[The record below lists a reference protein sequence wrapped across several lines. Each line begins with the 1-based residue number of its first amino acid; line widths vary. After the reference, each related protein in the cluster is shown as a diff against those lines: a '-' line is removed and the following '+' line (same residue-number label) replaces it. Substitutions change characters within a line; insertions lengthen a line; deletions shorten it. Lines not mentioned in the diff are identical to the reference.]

1 MTIPTRCLHVIAV
14 LLLLL
19 SARPAAAADEFRV
32 TLLGTG
38 DPIPRLDR
46 FGPATLV
53 EVGGQRLLF
62 DVGRGATQRL
72 TQLGI
77 PLRDVTAVFLTHF
90 HSDHVS
96 GIPDLW
102 MTGWLPPAFG
112 RRTTPF
118 AVWGP
123 VGTESLLK
131 HLEQAFEANT
141 RIRIPDELLAP
152 EGIKT
157 VAHEFPR
164 DGVVYA
170 VDGVQVS
177 AFAVDHGEY
186 IKPAYGYRIDYKGRA
201 VVISGDTR
209 YDDNLIK
216 AAKGADLVIHEVAL
230 ASDELLASSAQFRR
244 IVAHHTTPEQAGTVF
259 AKVNPKLAVYTHL
272 VLLSGPGIPEAPLA
286 SLITRTR
293 SSYQGPLVIGEDL
306 MSFIVDDRVSILR
319 AAR

>member
-1 MTIPTRCLHVIAV
+1 MTNPAGWLRLTAV
-14 LLLLL
+14 LLLALA
-19 SARPAAAADEFRV
+19 ARPATAADEFRV

-53 EVGGQRLLF
+53 EVAGQRLLF
-62 DVGRGATQRL
+62 DAGRGATQRL

-77 PLRDVTAVFLTHF
+77 PLRDVTALFLTHF

-141 RIRIPDELLAP
+141 RIRIPDEILAP
-152 EGIKT
+152 EGIRT
-157 VAHEFPR
+157 VAHEFSR

-170 VDGVQVS
+170 VDGV
-177 AFAVDHGEY
+177 
-186 IKPAYGYRIDYKGRA
+186 
-201 VVISGDTR
+201 
-209 YDDNLIK
+209 
-216 AAKGADLVIHEVAL
+216 
-230 ASDELLASSAQFRR
+230 
-244 IVAHHTTPEQAGTVF
+244 
-259 AKVNPKLAVYTHL
+259 
-272 VLLSGPGIPEAPLA
+272 
-286 SLITRTR
+286 
-293 SSYQGPLVIGEDL
+293 
-306 MSFIVDDRVSILR
+306 
-319 AAR
+319 